1 MKVLFD
7 TDIGSDIDD
16 ALALLLLLRIRGI
29 DLVGVTTVY
38 GCTDVRAK
46 VAKKIL
52 DAAGHL
58 SPVISGCGTPLKSP
72 MPLWHAGTEGVGIL
86 SDEERTAPLEAMG
99 IARGAEDFIVEAV
112 QKHGDELVLVSLGA
126 LTNVANALRRVPSLK
141 SCLSRVF
148 FMGGGVTFRRPVP
161 EKLTAGALYSADA
174 SHNIRCDVQAAD
186 EVFSSGIPMTILTN
200 DVTTRVWW
208 DGEPVR
214 TLVSAISPPEAALV
228 GKLLD
233 VWLDY
238 RTGIFGRRI
247 TGTCPHDP
255 LTIAEVMAPQF
266 VTYARGRMT
275 IRRDGTTCFVPDED
289 GPHNVGVRVDAD
301 EFLKWFTK
309 TILTAGSKP
318 TDPGDV

>member
-1 MKVLFD
+1 
-7 TDIGSDIDD
+7 
-16 ALALLLLLRIRGI
+16 
-29 DLVGVTTVY
+29 
-38 GCTDVRAK
+38 
-46 VAKKIL
+46 
-52 DAAGHL
+52 
-58 SPVISGCGTPLKSP
+58 
-72 MPLWHAGTEGVGIL
+72 MPIWHAGTEGVGIL

-112 QKHGDELVLVSLGA
+112 QKHGDELVIVSLGA
-126 LTNVANALRRVPSLK
+126 LTNVANAIRQVPSLK
-141 SCLSRVF
+141 SRLARVF

-161 EKLTAGALYSADA
+161 EKLTTEDQYLADA
-174 SHNIRCDVQAAD
+174 SHNVRCDVRAAD
-186 EVFSSGIPMTILTN
+186 EVFSSGIPMTIITN

-208 DGEPVR
+208 DGAPVR
-214 TLVSAISPPEAALV
+214 TLISATSPPEASLV

-233 VWLDY
+233 TWLDY

-275 IRRDGTTCFVPDED
+275 IHGDATTRFVPDEH

-301 EFLKWFTK
+301 GFLKWFSQ
-309 TILTAGSKP
+309 TILTAGTKLR
-318 TDPGDV
+318 DPGDV